1 MTFRT
6 LGIDMLTSHFR
17 RLYDTISAQK
27 NILFTFDPSCMN
39 LLHGIMEWFL
49 PTTTFWKKNFL
60 QNVSRNRK
68 HQNLH
73 CICIYVYKHNVI
85 ASLRTRHDHHT
96 HTTSLFTMSLLPA
109 SISSKET
116 NYLYRQSA
124 RSVLP
129 RINNPS

>member
-96 HTTSLFTMSLLPA
+96 HTHHIPLHNVSVTSKHLL
-109 SISSKET
+109 KR
-116 NYLYRQSA
+116 NK
-124 RSVLP
+124 LP
-129 RINNPS
+129 VQAKCPFGITSNK